1 MTKLSD
7 EIRERHVSTIYPGEA
22 WCRYC
27 GDPFPCLD
35 IRAADALDAQQE
47 LLDEARELVED
58 TLNEDPYTTY
68 ELKVFL
74 AKLKENIRG
83 R

>member
-7 EIRERHVSTIYPGEA
+7 EIRERHKSSKWHSRCDG
-22 WCRYC
+22 CNQH
-27 GDPFPCLD
+27 FPCEA
-35 IRAADALDAQQE
+35 IRLADELDAQQE
-47 LLDEARELVED
+47 LLNEARELVED

-74 AKLKENIRG
+74 AKLKEADRG
-83 R
+83 